1 MKNLGLQKKA
11 SPGWLLVL
19 ILCLLACIACIEVPV
34 GDTQIDPQSVELG
47 KAKNVEVELHLGVG
61 HLRLAGGAK
70 KLLEGEFVYNVAR
83 WKPEVKYEV
92 FGENGKLII
101 RQPES
106 HGSPIGGKT
115 KNEWNLNLNDKVPLN
130 LRVELG
136 VGKSELELGS
146 LNLKQ
151 IDIHTGVGECT
162 LDLSGDWKQ
171 DLKADIEGGIGQ
183 VTLRLPAQVGVQA
196 DVEKGIGS
204 IHARDF
210 KKEGSSY
217 RNDSYGKSKV
227 TLYLRIKA
235 GIGEVRLE
243 LV

>member
-1 MKNLGLQKKA
+1 MKSLGMGKRKSLGL
-11 SPGWLLVL
+11 LFVL
-19 ILCLLACIACIEVPV
+19 TLCLLAFTACIEVPV

-47 KAKNVEVELHLGVG
+47 NAKNVEVELHIGVG

-83 WKPEVKYEV
+83 WKPELKYEV
-92 FGENGKLII
+92 FGENGKLTV

-106 HGSPIGGKT
+106 HGAPTGGRT
-115 KNEWNLNLNDKVPLN
+115 KNEWNLNLNEKVPLN
-130 LRVELG
+130 LQVELG

-151 IDIHTGVGECT
+151 LDIHTGVGECT

-171 DLKADIEGGIGQ
+171 DLRADIDGGIGQ

-196 DVEKGIGS
+196 EVDKGIGG

-210 KKEGSSY
+210 KKEGNSY
-217 RNDSYGKSKV
+217 RNEAYGKSKV

-243 LV
+243 LI